1 MKIYRQILFLATAF
15 VSVACTD
22 SFFDLEPSSSVP
34 TDKVY
39 KTADDFNVAVMG
51 CYSKLQTQVSYF
63 TECCEY
69 RSDNLT
75 LSAPTAG
82 TQDRYDI
89 DQFADKASNGILEDA
104 WANFNNGVY
113 RCNLILDRID
123 EANFDA
129 TLKKQYKG
137 EALFIRAL
145 TYFNMYRLWGG
156 IPMTNKVVTVAEA
169 LKIGRS
175 SDQQVYDFL
184 VGDLNQVIN
193 EKVAEYQNLQGSVMA
208 AAARGYVDS
217 IVEPVDTRKYLIG
230 AFEML
235 YTKFEERPG
244 KKHGTV

>member
-39 KTADDFNVAVMG
+39 KTADDFNVAVIG
-51 CYSKLQTQVSYF
+51 CYSKLQGQVSYF

-69 RSDNLT
+69 RSDNLS

-89 DQFADKASNGILEDA
+89 DQFADKASNGILESA

-113 RCNLILDRID
+113 RCNLVLDKID
-123 EANFDA
+123 AADFDA

-137 EALFIRAL
+137 YKRQNKLFPFHKTFCSKFRFVNTKQNVHFTI
-145 TYFNMYRLWGG
+145 F
-156 IPMTNKVVTVAEA
+156 K
-169 LKIGRS
+169 
-175 SDQQVYDFL
+175 
-184 VGDLNQVIN
+184 
-193 EKVAEYQNLQGSVMA
+193 QNLN
-208 AAARGYVDS
+208 
-217 IVEPVDTRKYLIG
+217 ET
-230 AFEML
+230 
-235 YTKFEERPG
+235 
-244 KKHGTV
+244 

>member
-1 MKIYRQILFLATAF
+1 MCL
-15 VSVACTD
+15 
-22 SFFDLEPSSSVP
+22 P